1 MVKTTAIIR
10 NGMGIHCRPSAVIV
24 KETRDFRG
32 ELEVIAPNGR
42 CDPRSIMD
50 LISLGLAE
58 GTQIELR
65 IHGRSEKKFAPK
77 LVELFERHF
86 DFPPDPASTSPL
98 RKGASTSAA

>member
-1 MVKTTAIIR
+1 MVKTSAIIR
-10 NGMGIHCRPSAVIV
+10 NSMGIHCRPSAVIV

-32 ELEVIAPNGR
+32 ELEVISPNGH

-58 GTQIELR
+58 GTQVELR
-65 IHGRSEKKFAPK
+65 VRGAGEKAFARK

-86 DFPPDPASTSPL
+86 DFPPDPGSISPL
-98 RKGASTSAA
+98 RNSVPAGGA